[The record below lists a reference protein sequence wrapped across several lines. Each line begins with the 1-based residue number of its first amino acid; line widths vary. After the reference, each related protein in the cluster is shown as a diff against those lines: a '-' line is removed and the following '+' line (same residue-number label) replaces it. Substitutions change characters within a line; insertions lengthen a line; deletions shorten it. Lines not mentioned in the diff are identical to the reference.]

1 MTPRSSLTILGLS
14 VAVLAGSMLARPAPV
29 AATASPL
36 LQAAAVPPGDAAI
49 GAKLFMQCRACHTV
63 QRGGANG
70 VGPNLAGVMGAKAG
84 FHPGFKYSDAM
95 AKAQLNWTPA
105 TMDAWLKRP
114 SAVVP
119 GTKMSFPG
127 MPNPK
132 ARADMI
138 AYLATLKK

>member
-1 MTPRSSLTILGLS
+1 MTPRSSLTIMGLS
-14 VAVLAGSMLARPAPV
+14 VGVLAASIMGRPAPV
-29 AATASPL
+29 AATASPP
-36 LQAAAVPPGDAAI
+36 LQAAAPVRGDAAI
-49 GAKLFMQCRACHTV
+49 GARLFMQCRACHTV
-63 QRGGANG
+63 ERGGANG

-84 FHPGFKYSDAM
+84 FHPGYKYSEAM
-95 AKAQLNWTPA
+95 AKAQLSWTPA